1 VKPRTLHRRPVQA
14 AEPPLPWR
22 RSHPRPRPAPA
33 PCTEPRPSPST
44 CPSAMDARGHPSFGQ
59 PARPE
64 PPCTTCPARAHQAVT
79 PRVRSS
85 TTLMEFKASVSSSP
99 HSSSPH
105 YEQETAAPLK
115 SSMKTRRRPHDLPGR
130 PSISPPSL
138 YKYVELSLPSS
149 PTRARFHFLALSRS
163 PSSPE
168 FTGARSSSPEPRT
181 RHPKTEPLL
190 FSTRPKPR
198 RVLPVTRTNPRLK
211 TTQIN
216 LCIL

>member
-1 VKPRTLHRRPVQA
+1 
-14 AEPPLPWR
+14 
-22 RSHPRPRPAPA
+22 
-33 PCTEPRPSPST
+33 
-44 CPSAMDARGHPSFGQ
+44 MDARSHSSSGQ

-64 PPCTTCPARAHQAVT
+64 PPCTTRPARANQAVT
-79 PRVRSS
+79 LRIRSS
-85 TTLMEFKASVSSSP
+85 TALMEFKASVSSSL

-163 PSSPE
+163 PLLPE
-168 FTGARSSSPEPRT
+168 FAGARSSSPEPCT
-181 RHPKTEPLL
+181 RHPKIEPML

-198 RVLPVTRTNPRLK
+198 RVLPITRTNPRLK
-211 TTQIN
+211 TTEIN